1 MKLHVKKQ
9 IQKEK
14 ALTYNTFAFN
24 CR

>member
-14 ALTYNTFAFN
+14 ALAYNTFAFN